1 MHTQNAKTERRANMQ
16 EYIMQENMEIL
27 GPVPSCN
34 ALNKVHYQVGI
45 VDMMLGRKPMV
56 TMSYIE
62 HCWPITKFW
71 FSGPGH
77 SQCRQ
82 NAPLM

>member
-27 GPVPSCN
+27 GAVPSCN

-56 TMSYIE
+56 IMSYIE
-62 HCWPITKFW
+62 HSLYKMSIATCVSSRDVDKYTKY
-71 FSGPGH
+71 
-77 SQCRQ
+77 
-82 NAPLM
+82 